1 MARPKRVGNDLTS
14 ISAERA
20 RLEAQL
26 AELAAREKEALE
38 IARDAGR
45 TVLIQALEKIKIAE
59 MNRQDARAIAQAIAK
74 LGGAEVARLVQT
86 TTKR

>member
-1 MARPKRVGNDLTS
+1 MARPKRAGNDLPS

-38 IARDAGR
+38 AARDAGR
-45 TVLIQALEKIKIAE
+45 PVLLGALDKIKIGE
-59 MNRQDARAIAQAIAK
+59 MDRQDAKAIAAAIGR
-74 LGGAEVARLVQT
+74 LGGAQAAKLLAG
-86 TTKR
+86 KS